1 MNCCT
6 SGDPVAEIG
15 NNGDSAPWVTL
26 DLFLGY
32 GDIPGSGGGD
42 GRLGRTVEN
51 IKVCK
56 VSRETLAP

>member
-6 SGDPVAEIG
+6 SGGPVAEIG

-32 GDIPGSGGGD
+32 GDISGNRDEGF
-42 GRLGRTVEN
+42 GRTVEN
-51 IKVCK
+51 IRKVCK
-56 VSRETLAP
+56 VSR

>member
-32 GDIPGSGGGD
+32 GDIPGSGGG
-42 GRLGRTVEN
+42 GIGEN
-51 IKVCK
+51 CGKHK
-56 VSRETLAP
+56 GL